1 MFRIRLHHRARA
13 LYTLPMT
20 IRPVAPAL
28 LAPLLGFALGA
39 LPAPGA
45 PVHAQSRM
53 VPGQVARFLD
63 GDSVLVAV
71 AVDLDA
77 ASFAVVETGL
87 FAFSGPNDPVF
98 ARTFG
103 NEVLQPVISERFAIA
118 PRFVAIHA
126 HGERGHE
133 GRIFGQE
140 VTPLAR
146 NDLVVSDPLLLAPGL
161 AALPG
166 TRQEALD
173 GMLPRLRIGAE
184 SEMAAYWEVYGLEAG
199 ATMEISV
206 SLERQRAG
214 VLTRIVRSM
223 RGRQVPP
230 APVVSWTEPAS
241 GPVHG
246 MALAVGVA
254 ELTNGNYDLKIMV
267 AGPDGS
273 VATAIR
279 RFSVRGR

>member
-1 MFRIRLHHRARA
+1 MAI
-13 LYTLPMT
+13 P
-20 IRPVAPAL
+20 PVAPAL
-28 LAPLLGFALGA
+28 LAPLLGLALGV
-39 LPAPGA
+39 LPLPGA
-45 PVHAQSRM
+45 PLHAQSRM

-63 GDSVLVAV
+63 GDSVFVAV

-77 ASFAVVETGL
+77 ARFAVVRTGL
-87 FAFSGPNDPVF
+87 LAFSGPNDPVF
-98 ARTFG
+98 ARTFR
-103 NEVLQPVISERFAIA
+103 NEVLQPVIAERCAVTPRLVAVQADSERGY
-118 PRFVAIHA
+118 R
-126 HGERGHE
+126 

-146 NDLVVSDPLLLAPGL
+146 NGLVVSDPLLLDPGL
-161 AALPG
+161 AALPE

-173 GMLPRLRIGAE
+173 GMLPRLRIGSE

-199 ATMEISV
+199 TMMEISV

-214 VLTRIVRSM
+214 VLTRIFRSM

-254 ELTNGNYDLKIMV
+254 ELTNGNYDLKIAV

-279 RFSVRGR
+279 RFRVRGR